1 MMLLKQYDSQIDVV
15 MEDGKL
21 LYVKQC
27 DHCGKEF
34 KAPRLTRSK
43 RLGVENRFS
52 HIV

>member
-27 DHCGKEF
+27 DF
-34 KAPRLTRSK
+34 K
-43 RLGVENRFS
+43 GD
-52 HIV
+52 

>member
-1 MMLLKQYDSQIDVV
+1 MILLKQLDSQIDVV

-34 KAPRLTRSK
+34 KGPRLTRSK
-43 RLGVENRFS
+43 
-52 HIV
+52 

>member
-1 MMLLKQYDSQIDVV
+1 MMLLKQYDSHMDVV

-34 KAPRLTRSK
+34 KSPRLTRSK
-43 RLGVENRFS
+43 
-52 HIV
+52 